1 MQINSLKMIKL
12 WHNIQLMLMGALLG
26 LIIFNNINQ
35 INLIYNLRLIHNNKI
50 KDILTHLMLNNI
62 NK

>member
-1 MQINSLKMIKL
+1 MQINNLKMIKL